1 MIALLLCA
9 LVAGAAAAPQFDF
22 DDMFE
27 QRPRPYFSNYHLR
40 SHPYV
45 NENVF
50 DTGRFWSDLSKELR
64 DLDTMLAD
72 FSRRFPASV
81 TTSQGGIVGNEYKIT
96 IGLSGFE
103 EKDIVVKARDGLVM
117 IQANHKFGE
126 GSERNYLDVR
136 TLPDS
141 VNVTGN
147 WVFEGETLKITFPLK
162 EGTIVPTE
170 PTTTEQRGFET
181 TVGPS
186 FAGSREEIET
196 NVNEGVQVQDVDVGI
211 GRGDQDKEQDLKT
224 NEIPDR
230 NAVEATTYAVDLKD
244 EVEFVPVRY

>member
-9 LVAGAAAAPQFDF
+9 LVAGVAAAPQFDF
-22 DDMFE
+22 NDMFE
-27 QRPRPYFSNYHLR
+27 ERPFSNYHLR
-40 SHPYV
+40 THPYV
-45 NENVF
+45 DENVF
-50 DTGRFWSDLSKELR
+50 DTTRFWSDLSKELR
-64 DLDTMLAD
+64 ELDTMLAD
-72 FSRRFPASV
+72 FSRRFPSSV

-96 IGLSGFE
+96 INLSGFE

-117 IQANHKFGE
+117 IQANHKYAE

-136 TLPDS
+136 TLPDC

-147 WVFEGETLKITFPLK
+147 WVFERETLKITFPLK
-162 EGTIVPTE
+162 EGSVVPTE
-170 PTTTEQRGFET
+170 PPTTEQRGFET
-181 TVGPS
+181 TVGPR

-196 NVNEGVQVQDVDVGI
+196 NVNEGVQDVDVGL
-211 GRGDQDKEQDLKT
+211 GRGDQDKEIDLRT
-224 NEIPDR
+224 NEVPDT